1 MMKKY
6 CMTYLKL
13 ALVPVLLHLSV
24 FACLGQQVPIRP
36 PVNPN
41 SKKLTVAD
49 YDNLVAF
56 YRYYKPDSAIY
67 FANKAVDEAKRRK
80 DRNGLAKMLNQIGI
94 INDNQGKTDESR
106 ENYLE
111 AKKLYT
117 QTGNKKGI
125 ATEDVRLGV
134 VEMRKGNYD
143 LGMSHFLES
152 LRVSESANNASG
164 KMEAYLT
171 IGECYL
177 AEHKFDEAMHNL
189 KISEKIDSML
199 PLSNLSLNLCIDFG
213 VLYGSKGDYPT
224 AIGYLQKGISNS
236 NKPQYQGLNITLTT
250 YLAAIYAKQG
260 FKEQSINLLKSS
272 LTKAQQ
278 INNYIR
284 QLQTL
289 TAIADTY
296 GKDDPASA
304 LKYLK
309 QANELIKANGA
320 EKAQVDILGRMA
332 EMYHVQKNESAA
344 FAMKKQQYEMADKY
358 YYQKMAKQINSLKA
372 AYDLTQSQANVQA
385 LKYENTRERLRQR
398 IIMVIAFGALV
409 LLFVMVLFYSRTKKL
424 NGLLNKANTELT
436 ESNTVK
442 DKLFSVLAHD
452 LRSPFASIISLL
464 SLINDDVLDAEERK
478 GLINM
483 AVLSSNASLDILNN
497 LLKWGEMQIKG
508 IRLNIVELFP
518 HKIVERNIALLSAA
532 SELKNIS
539 IENKLTRNYKVIVDA
554 DHFEFVIRNLLSNAI
569 KFTAEGGTV
578 TIASAVD
585 KEMAEVVFS
594 IHDTGVGM
602 EPEHLKRI
610 FTLGNISA
618 NGTNDEKGT
627 SLGLVLCK
635 EFIEANNGRIWV
647 ESTPGKGSTFMF
659 SLKVI

>member
-1 MMKKY
+1 MP
-6 CMTYLKL
+6 YLKL

-24 FACLGQQVPIRP
+24 FACLGQQAPIRP

-49 YDNLVAF
+49 YDNLVAY

-67 FANKAVDEAKRRK
+67 FAGKAVDEAKRRK
-80 DRNGLAKMLNQIGI
+80 DRNGLAKILNQIGI
-94 INDNQGKTDESR
+94 INDNLGKTDESR

-111 AKKLYT
+111 SKSLYT

-125 ATEDVRLGV
+125 AAEDVRLGV

-143 LGMSHFLES
+143 LAMSHFLES
-152 LRVSESANNASG
+152 LRVSESANNPAG

-177 AEHKFDEAMHNL
+177 GEHKYDEAMHYL
-189 KISEKIDSML
+189 KMSEKIDSTL
-199 PLSNLSLNLCIDFG
+199 PLSNLSLNLYIDFG
-213 VLYGSKGDYPT
+213 VLYGAKGDYPT
-224 AIGYLQKGISNS
+224 AIAYLQKGISNS

-250 YLAAIYAKQG
+250 YLAAVYAKQG
-260 FKEQSINLLKSS
+260 FKEQSISLLKAA
-272 LTKAQQ
+272 LAKAQH
-278 INNYIR
+278 INNFIR

-289 TAIADTY
+289 TAIAETY

-320 EKAQVDILGRMA
+320 QKSQVDILGRMA
-332 EMYHVQKNESAA
+332 EMYHLQKNESQA
-344 FAMKKQQYEMADKY
+344 FAMKKQQYEMANKY

-385 LKYENTRERLRQR
+385 LKYENSRERLRQR

-409 LLFVMVLFYSRTKKL
+409 LLFVMALFYSRTKKL
-424 NGLLNKANTELT
+424 NGLLNKVNSELT

-464 SLINDDVLDAEERK
+464 SLINDDILDAEERK

-518 HKIVERNIALLSAA
+518 QKIVERNIDLLSAA
-532 SELKNIS
+532 AELKNIS
-539 IENKLTRNYKVIVDA
+539 IQNKLTRNYKVIVDA

-578 TIASAVD
+578 TITSVVD
-585 KEMAEVVFS
+585 KEKAEVVFS
-594 IHDTGVGM
+594 IRDTGVGI

-610 FTLGNISA
+610 FTLGNVSA

-635 EFIEANNGRIWV
+635 EFIEANNGRIWA
-647 ESTPGKGSTFMF
+647 ESIPGEGSTFMF

>member
-1 MMKKY
+1 MMDIY
-6 CMTYLKL
+6 RATHLKS
-13 ALVPVLLHLSV
+13 VVLLILLQFSV
-24 FACLGQQVPIRP
+24 FVCFGQPPVKNIP

-41 SKKLTVAD
+41 SKNLTVAD
-49 YDNLVAF
+49 YDKLIAF

-67 FANKAVDEAKRRK
+67 FATRAVDEAKRKK
-80 DRNGLAKMLNQIGI
+80 DNNGLAKILNQVGI
-94 INDNQGKTDESR
+94 INDNLGKTDESR

-125 ATEDVRLGV
+125 AIEEVRLGV

-143 LGMSHFLES
+143 QAMSHFLES
-152 LRVSESANNASG
+152 LRVSQEANNAAG

-177 AEHKFDEAMHNL
+177 AEHKYDQALHNL
-189 KISEKIDSML
+189 KVCEEIDSKL

-213 VLYGSKGDYPT
+213 VLYGARGEYAT
-224 AIGYLQKGISNS
+224 AISYLQKGIANS

-260 FKEQSINLLKSS
+260 FKAKSISLLKTT
-272 LTKAQQ
+272 LAKAQQ

-289 TAIADTY
+289 TAIAETY
-296 GKDDPASA
+296 GKEDPVSA

-332 EMYHVQKNESAA
+332 DMYHVQKNDAAA
-344 FAMKKQQYEMADKY
+344 FAAKQQQYEIADKY
-358 YYQKMAKQINSLKA
+358 YYQKMAKQINSLQA
-372 AYDLTQSQANVQA
+372 AYDLTQSQASVQA
-385 LKYENTRERLRQR
+385 LKFENSRERLRQK
-398 IIMVIAFGALV
+398 IVLTVAFGALM
-409 LLFVMVLFYSRTKKL
+409 LLLVMALFYSRTRKF
-424 NGLLNKANTELT
+424 NGLLNKANNELK

-452 LRSPFASIISLL
+452 LRSPFASIINLL
-464 SLINDDVLDAEERK
+464 SLINDDILDAEERK
-478 GLINM
+478 QIINM

-508 IRLNIVELFP
+508 IRLNPVELAP
-518 HKIVERNIALLSAA
+518 YDIIKRNIELLSASA
-532 SELKNIS
+532 ELKQIS
-539 IENKLTRNYKVIVDA
+539 IHNKVAKTCHVHADA

-569 KFTAEGGTV
+569 KFTSEGGKVSVSTK
-578 TIASAVD
+578 TENGDII
-585 KEMAEVVFS
+585 FS
-594 IHDTGVGM
+594 IADSGVGI
-602 EPEHLKRI
+602 EPTRLEAI
-610 FTLGNISA
+610 FSLGNVSTS
-618 NGTNDEKGT
+618 GTNDEKGT

-635 EFIEANNGRIWV
+635 EFIEANSGRIWV
-647 ESTPGKGSTFMF
+647 ESIPGKGSTFMF
-659 SLKVI
+659 SLKEV